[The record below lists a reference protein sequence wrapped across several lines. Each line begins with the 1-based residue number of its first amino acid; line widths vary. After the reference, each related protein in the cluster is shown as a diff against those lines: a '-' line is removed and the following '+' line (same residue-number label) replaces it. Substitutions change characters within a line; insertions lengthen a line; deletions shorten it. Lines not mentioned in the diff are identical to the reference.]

1 MSYDGYDVVA
11 EAYANHFPGME
22 PEEPAELGAL
32 ARFAAEVGAGGL
44 VLDAGCG
51 AGRVA
56 GHLRS
61 LGLRCV
67 GVDLSPGMLAM
78 ARRDHPWLPT
88 AVATITHLPIET
100 GSVDGV
106 MFWFS
111 TIHIDDRDLDR
122 ALLEAAR
129 VLRPGGAVI
138 AGFQTGD
145 GPREVGEGYRELGL
159 DVRMLRYHRRVAW
172 MVDRFEQ
179 SGLWVIES
187 VDAPPTKDG
196 GDGIGVV
203 LGRR

>member
-1 MSYDGYDVVA
+1 MTYDGYDVVA
-11 EAYANHFPGME
+11 EAYANYFPGMG
-22 PEEPAELGAL
+22 PEEPAELEAL
-32 ARFAAEVGAGGL
+32 ERFVAEVGEGGL

-51 AGRVA
+51 TGRVA
-56 GHLRS
+56 EHVRS

-78 ARRDHPWLPT
+78 ARRDHPWLQT
-88 AVATITHLPIET
+88 AVATITHLPIAA

-129 VLRPGGAVI
+129 VLRHGGAVI

-145 GPREVGEGYRELGL
+145 GPREVGEGYREFGL
-159 DVRMLRYHRRVAW
+159 DVRMLRYHRQVAW
-172 MVDRFEQ
+172 MVERFEQ
-179 SGLWVIES
+179 AGLWVIES
-187 VDAPPTKDG
+187 IDEPPTKEG

-203 LGRR
+203 LGRL